1 MTKKTNN
8 LTRRGF
14 LGLSLSTTNVAF
26 GYASPFKT
34 FLKSTNQRKFRKSLK
49 NTIK

>member
-14 LGLSLSTTNVAF
+14 LGLSLGTTNVAF
-26 GYASPFKT
+26 GYAGH
-34 FLKSTNQRKFRKSLK
+34 LKLF
-49 NTIK
+49 